1 MPDSDDEEII
11 DIDDVATKQTSVQ
24 AKKRK
29 EESNMQKWIKHLSTL
44 LKEEQRRFNEK
55 KKRAQATLPPGT
67 KVRFT
72 RVSCQFFGRIVRSTD
87 VFGSLS

>member
-44 LKEEQRRFNEK
+44 LKEEQRRLEREREEREREERRRQKAAAKVCLSAFN
-55 KKRAQATLPPGT
+55 
-67 KVRFT
+67 
-72 RVSCQFFGRIVRSTD
+72 RSVLHDRRT
-87 VFGSLS
+87 G

>member
-29 EESNMQKWIKHLSTL
+29 EES
-44 LKEEQRRFNEK
+44 KEEERRGKRKEK
-55 KKRAQATLPPGT
+55 RDKNKQVDTVPPKRHPSSP
-67 KVRFT
+67 K
-72 RVSCQFFGRIVRSTD
+72 
-87 VFGSLS
+87 SLRKLKSMK

>member
-44 LKEEQRRFNEK
+44 LKEEQRR
-55 KKRAQATLPPGT
+55 
-67 KVRFT
+67 
-72 RVSCQFFGRIVRSTD
+72 
-87 VFGSLS
+87 